1 MSATDTRARDVAALA
16 HTHALRGVMSD
27 ADIEALR
34 ERNAARLRAE
44 QERLGDRWVMAGTR
58 LHAIRRVT
66 IDAESQDP
74 GVDHTYTVTMVD
86 SAGREFP

>member
-1 MSATDTRARDVAALA
+1 MHNPNLN
-16 HTHALRGVMSD
+16 LPRGVMSD

-58 LHAIRRVT
+58 RPKVA
-66 IDAESQDP
+66 DAEFQDP
-74 GVDHTYTVTMVD
+74 GVDRTYTVTMVD
-86 SAGREFP
+86 AAGRELP

>member
-34 ERNAARLRAE
+34 ERNAIRLRAE
-44 QERLGDRWVMAGTR
+44 QERLGDRWVLAGTR
-58 LHAIRRVT
+58 RPKVA
-66 IDAESQDP
+66 DAEFQDP

-86 SAGREFP
+86 AAGREFT

>member
-1 MSATDTRARDVAALA
+1 MHNPNLN
-16 HTHALRGVMSD
+16 LPRGVMSD

-58 LHAIRRVT
+58 RPKVA
-66 IDAESQDP
+66 DAEFHDP
-74 GVDHTYTVTMVD
+74 GVDRTYTVTMVD

>member
-1 MSATDTRARDVAALA
+1 MHNPNLN
-16 HTHALRGVMSD
+16 LPRGVMSD

-58 LHAIRRVT
+58 RPKVA
-66 IDAESQDP
+66 DAEFQDP
-74 GVDHTYTVTMVD
+74 GVDRAYTVTMVD
-86 SAGREFP
+86 AAGREFP

>member
-1 MSATDTRARDVAALA
+1 MSAAADTRASDVAALA

-44 QERLGDRWVMAGTR
+44 QERLGDRWVLAGTR
-58 LHAIRRVT
+58 RPKVA
-66 IDAESQDP
+66 DAEFHDP

-86 SAGREFP
+86 CAGREIQP